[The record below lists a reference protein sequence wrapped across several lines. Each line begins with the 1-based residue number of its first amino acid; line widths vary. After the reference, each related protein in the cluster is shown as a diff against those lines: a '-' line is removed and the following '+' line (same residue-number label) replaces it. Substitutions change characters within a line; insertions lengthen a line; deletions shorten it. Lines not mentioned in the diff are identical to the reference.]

1 MTVQA
6 PAKDAIA
13 VEINLAAIGGVQP
26 LKPLLRA
33 AKRAIESKVILLALE
48 ANGWNRKKA
57 AKALAISYRA
67 LLYKM
72 EDPAF
77 ELLRPARGT

>member
-1 MTVQA
+1 LKPRA
-6 PAKDAIA
+6 
-13 VEINLAAIGGVQP
+13 AAIGGVQP
-26 LKPLLRA
+26 LKPLVRA

-77 ELLRPARGT
+77 ELFRRRPGG